1 MKTEKQSP
9 WWLNDTVIT
18 IKDKE
23 VMIMAKNDGFGKAMF
38 DMFGVGKE
46 EKEGAPVKE
55 PEVKV
60 MKADIPQ
67 PVKKEE
73 TVSQPVNNVT
83 TQPVKPVQPVT
94 PRYEKTYVAAGT
106 VFEGTIATKGDIDIA
121 GDVKGTIVADGGV
134 LLSSK
139 LLGNV
144 TAKSVTINNCEVTG
158 DIVASGDVLISEKG
172 LVNGNIKANNIACA
186 GKIIGDLNITE
197 AMVLEHN
204 AVINGNI
211 KMGAMQVAR
220 GTKIIG
226 NIQMSAEN

>member
-1 MKTEKQSP
+1 
-9 WWLNDTVIT
+9 
-18 IKDKE
+18 
-23 VMIMAKNDGFGKAMF
+23 MAKNDGFGKAMF

-46 EKEGAPVKE
+46 EEEKKGAPAKE

-67 PVKKEE
+67 PMKKEE
-73 TVSQPVNNVT
+73 TVSRPVNTVT
-83 TQPVKPVQPVT
+83 AQPVKPVPVQPVT

-197 AMVLEHN
+197 AMILEHN

-220 GTKIIG
+220 GAKIIG

>member
-1 MKTEKQSP
+1 
-9 WWLNDTVIT
+9 
-18 IKDKE
+18 
-23 VMIMAKNDGFGKAMF
+23 MAKNDGFGKAMF

-46 EKEGAPVKE
+46 EEKKGAPAKE

-73 TVSQPVNNVT
+73 AVSKPVNNAAASQPVK
-83 TQPVKPVQPVT
+83 PVPVQPVT
-94 PRYEKTYVAAGT
+94 PRYEKTYVAVGT

-144 TAKSVTINNCEVTG
+144 TAKSVTVNNCEVTG

-186 GKIIGDLNITE
+186 GKVIGDLNITE
-197 AMVLEHN
+197 AMILEHN

-220 GTKIIG
+220 GAKIIG

>member
-1 MKTEKQSP
+1 
-9 WWLNDTVIT
+9 
-18 IKDKE
+18 
-23 VMIMAKNDGFGKAMF
+23 MAKNDGFGKAMF

-46 EKEGAPVKE
+46 EEKKGAPVKE

-67 PVKKEE
+67 PMKKEE
-73 TVSQPVNNVT
+73 TVSQPVNTVT
-83 TQPVKPVQPVT
+83 AQPVKPVPVQPVT

-106 VFEGTIATKGDIDIA
+106 VFEGTIASKGDIDIA
-121 GDVKGTIVADGGV
+121 GDVKGTIVSDGGV

-144 TAKSVTINNCEVTG
+144 TAKSVTVNNCEVTG

-186 GKIIGDLNITE
+186 GKVIGDLNITE
-197 AMVLEHN
+197 AMILEHN

-220 GTKIIG
+220 GAKIIG
-226 NIQMSAEN
+226 NIQMAAEN

>member
-1 MKTEKQSP
+1 
-9 WWLNDTVIT
+9 
-18 IKDKE
+18 
-23 VMIMAKNDGFGKAMF
+23 MAKNDGFGKAMF

-46 EKEGAPVKE
+46 EEKKGAPVKE
-55 PEVKV
+55 PDVKV

-67 PVKKEE
+67 PMKKEE
-73 TVSQPVNNVT
+73 TVSRPVNTVT
-83 TQPVKPVQPVT
+83 AQPVKPVPVQPVT

-197 AMVLEHN
+197 AMILEHN

-220 GTKIIG
+220 GAKIIG

>member
-1 MKTEKQSP
+1 
-9 WWLNDTVIT
+9 
-18 IKDKE
+18 
-23 VMIMAKNDGFGKAMF
+23 MAKNDGFGKAMF

-46 EKEGAPVKE
+46 EEKKGAPAKE

-67 PVKKEE
+67 PMKKEE
-73 TVSQPVNNVT
+73 TVSRPVNTVT
-83 TQPVKPVQPVT
+83 AQPVKPVPVQPVT

-144 TAKSVTINNCEVTG
+144 TAKSVTVNNCEVTG

-186 GKIIGDLNITE
+186 GKVIGDLNITE

-220 GTKIIG
+220 GAKIIG
-226 NIQMSAEN
+226 NIQMASEN